1 MSQKSLKRP
10 EDTSGQSPLSNPSN
24 TPLWSCD
31 KQGELLL
38 NINKQFKSYKDT
50 NPQNPQNS
58 PIPNALSRVRHFDK
72 DTENTVLKP
81 FRSLVW
87 DKPAGI
93 DKLCLTT
100 TDFELDSALKFAQT
114 YHHLQPSQ
122 THLSYYNEV
131 IKGQVSDEWERSHSK
146 KLLDK
151 KKETA
156 LDRYR
161 TYKIG
166 MEIMQRDLLETR
178 GLSVDDGF
186 SFDAFCEL
194 YPDQNQL
201 ALPTFSQPHL
211 LTTKRGEELYCKSL
225 YANDPDGK
233 FKIDIARFREAP
245 SCLVTFNPSKYLGKD
260 YCDLAS
266 SEDVKN
272 VLSSLESTLYDQ
284 YSLKINLSNAKISRI
299 DFAKDREMNYHTYMY
314 EKVFSLLRLK
324 RQTKHAIY
332 PHGFLQGNRQREFV
346 FYDKAVEVLK
356 NKINSSPYMRAEY
369 RLLQT
374 KVVGAFGLGSPSDLY
389 SYGNDGV
396 NYLYNVLLSKDL
408 ITDKDELTKGVAN
421 SVLDFTDVISLLDSI
436 SKSGAKRNTA
446 LLLAAHF
453 GVESMFSMYDRNQ
466 WKNLLLQRYER
477 NHVNNTLNQLESMLK
492 SIKSANNF
500 SIVAGYH
507 EIKSKFAA

>member
-10 EDTSGQSPLSNPSN
+10 EDTSDQSPLSNPSN

-31 KQGELLL
+31 EQGELLL

-58 PIPNALSRVRHFDK
+58 PIPNALSRIRHFDK

-122 THLSYYNEV
+122 THLSFYDHV
-131 IKGQVSDEWERSHSK
+131 IKDKVSDEWGRSYSK

-151 KKETA
+151 KKESA
-156 LDRYR
+156 LERY
-161 TYKIG
+161 YNYQKVLDFFKHEYNLPHLPESDHI
-166 MEIMQRDLLETR
+166 
-178 GLSVDDGF
+178 
-186 SFDAFCEL
+186 SFDAFCEQ
-194 YPDQNQL
+194 YPDPNEST
-201 ALPTFSQPHL
+201 LPTFAQPHL
-211 LTTKRGEELYCKSL
+211 LTTKRGEDLYCKSL

-266 SEDVKN
+266 SEDVKT

-332 PHGFLQGNRQREFV
+332 PHGFLQGNKQREFV

-374 KVVGAFGLGSPSDLY
+374 KVVGAIGLGSPSDLY

-396 NYLYNVLLSKDL
+396 NCLYNLLLSKDL

-421 SVLDFTDVISLLDSI
+421 SVLDFTDVLSLLDSI